1 MAQLDLDSREA
12 EILESPPLDTKTALD
27 PSPAYP
33 FAEDAAKKPVKRR
46 FRHWFWIALLL
57 YFLLISIRIQRQ
69 SMIRGKRFCRSK
81 AAVFHLFRA

>member
-46 FRHWFWIALLL
+46 FRHWFLDRASPV
-57 YFLLISIRIQRQ
+57 FS
-69 SMIRGKRFCRSK
+69 
-81 AAVFHLFRA
+81 AASRDRRVRAFFPLPVFDPV